1 MSGDGPAARG
11 GRRRHLLPPA
21 LPTAGSRSTPDA
33 DGAAAPRRWTL
44 LVRSW
49 CHLCDE
55 MRDALQPML
64 DARGVECVEIDVD
77 SDPVLDA
84 RFGERVP
91 VLIAGDAADGREICH
106 LSLDPAEVQA
116 ALAAITEIR

>member
-1 MSGDGPAARG
+1 VSGNGAAARG
-11 GRRRHLLPPA
+11 GHRRHLLPPA
-21 LPTAGSRSTPDA
+21 VPAVGGRNAPDPDRA
-33 DGAAAPRRWTL
+33 TAPRRWTL

-64 DARGVECVEIDVD
+64 DARGIECVEIDVD

-91 VLIAGDAADGREICH
+91 VLIAGDTADGREICH
-106 LSLDPAEVQA
+106 LSLDPAKVQA

>member
-1 MSGDGPAARG
+1 VSGDGPAARG
-11 GRRRHLLPPA
+11 GRGRHLLPPA
-21 LPTAGSRSTPDA
+21 TPA
-33 DGAAAPRRWTL
+33 TGGRGAPEVDGAGAPRRWTL

-64 DARGVECVEIDVD
+64 DARGVECVEVDVD

-91 VLIAGDAADGREICH
+91 VLIDGDAADGREICH
-106 LSLDPAEVQA
+106 LALDRAKVRA

>member
-1 MSGDGPAARG
+1 MSDVGR

-21 LPTAGSRSTPDA
+21 PPPEGGHGTSRHG
-33 DGAAAPRRWTL
+33 GAARPRRWTM

-55 MRDALQPML
+55 MRDALKPML
-64 DARGVECVEIDVD
+64 DARHVECVEIDVD
-77 SDPVLDA
+77 ADPVLDA

-91 VLIAGDAADGREICH
+91 VLIDGDAADGREICH
-106 LSLDPAEVQA
+106 LALDRAKVRA